1 MTDQIIAHIPLFG
14 IANIHVSGIIFS
26 CKKQNPFHPRYT
38 EGECIKGYEPT
49 LKLPR
54 KARDIWPA
62 DYIARKNNPTID
74 RLDAPVR
81 PHCHP
86 HSPAVCAA
94 HAEHGTVPSQC
105 VCV

>member
-62 DYIARKNNPTID
+62 DYIARKNNPTIY